1 MQTVFSNHMTAHV
14 WAQLAQN
21 EGRSNNGQFYFDGPT
36 LYSYGAHFVAG
47 YIVPTAPN
55 GDAPTRALSTFIN
68 GDSYSVTTGRHL
80 SHAHGAATGAAY
92 AIPGLTELQREIHA
106 HVWPSAYPCESGPQG
121 FRRPAPMKAR
131 REALPAIRRHFA
143 AQPAAPS
150 AMAAL
155 LRGMGATGAES
166 ARWALMAE
174 RAHAK
179 AEKERAARELA
190 RDRAAAAKD
199 ARALAARPV
208 SDTRDKMRA
217 DMDSTWFRAER
228 AESEWR
234 DTGRRMFRAKKEA
247 LRRGWAKVAAA
258 CEGHRKA
265 IFATI
270 PEFRARE
277 IYNARRAVVADYAG
291 EIRAADPTGAADSS
305 AYWEA
310 ARAASRLAEF
320 EWFTARARFMGHA
333 HAGANLVALSCR
345 LKRLHAAALARE
357 LRAKAREALAQ
368 IREARAAAALPISDA
383 IPVPEVARRL
393 TALNAGQ
400 NVARKYSGGGNME
413 SRVFRVAG
421 IGAPEFKALADTFK
435 NRADVLRLAKGEA
448 IRELARAEWR
458 EAGEVTPETLRAA
471 KDCGGAIN
479 PGYGN
484 SYMWGRQ
491 LDDGAEKPGAL
502 LRATGVERDESEAVI
517 GGELVTSQY
526 ARVPLAHAIRV
537 FKFLKRQREAGQEW
551 RANGKTLPVGHFR
564 VEHVTPEGSFKAG
577 CHWVNWGEVARL
589 AEGLGL
595 ADLAADDTT
604 ESRAHA

>member
-234 DTGRRMFRAKKEA
+234 DTGRRMFRAKKKRHCA
-247 LRRGWAKVAAA
+247 GAGQKLPPHVRATAKQSLRRFPSSG
-258 CEGHRKA
+258 
-265 IFATI
+265 
-270 PEFRARE
+270 RAR
-277 IYNARRAVVADYAG
+277 YTTPAG
-291 EIRAADPTGAADSS
+291 QLWRIM
-305 AYWEA
+305 
-310 ARAASRLAEF
+310 
-320 EWFTARARFMGHA
+320 RARYAPPILPGPPIVPPI
-333 HAGANLVALSCR
+333 G
-345 LKRLHAAALARE
+345 KR
-357 LRAKAREALAQ
+357 
-368 IREARAAAALPISDA
+368 
-383 IPVPEVARRL
+383 
-393 TALNAGQ
+393 
-400 NVARKYSGGGNME
+400 
-413 SRVFRVAG
+413 
-421 IGAPEFKALADTFK
+421 
-435 NRADVLRLAKGEA
+435 
-448 IRELARAEWR
+448 
-458 EAGEVTPETLRAA
+458 
-471 KDCGGAIN
+471 
-479 PGYGN
+479 PGPP
-484 SYMWGRQ
+484 
-491 LDDGAEKPGAL
+491 LAL
-502 LRATGVERDESEAVI
+502 LNLNGLRPAPGLWAT
-517 GGELVTSQY
+517 
-526 ARVPLAHAIRV
+526 P
-537 FKFLKRQREAGQEW
+537 
-551 RANGKTLPVGHFR
+551 
-564 VEHVTPEGSFKAG
+564 TPGRIL
-577 CHWVNWGEVARL
+577 WPY
-589 AEGLGL
+589 
-595 ADLAADDTT
+595 LAA
-604 ESRAHA
+604 